1 MMTYSLQD
9 YYSQDDEKDFD
20 DYYSAD
26 DYERREYNR
35 NGWNEE
41 HHTRQRY

>member
-26 DYERREYNR
+26 DYERREYDR